1 MVQAKERSEG
11 IEKTEQLRAEDV
23 LRESEQ
29 LFRTLTDKSF
39 AGIYVVQDGMF
50 QFLNSNAA
58 SFTGFSINALV
69 GKKSDSIIHPDD
81 VNEVKRKAR
90 TMLRGERTLPYQF
103 RIVTSQGD
111 VRWVIETV
119 TSITYKGKPAILGN
133 SMDITEQ
140 RQIQE
145 VLRESERRL
154 LDIIEFLPD
163 ATFAIDL
170 EGRLLAWNRAIERL
184 SGVKAADILGKNNY
198 EHAIAFYGVRR
209 PILIDLILNHDKKI
223 AKQYPFI
230 KKERDTL
237 IVEMEISKIRGKTL
251 YLWAKASPLYDVKG
265 NVVGAIEIIR
275 DITDRKLSEEV
286 VKKRGLELE
295 LKTRELEEL
304 NAALRVLLKRREED
318 KNELEEK
325 VFHNIRKFVLPHVEK
340 IKKSRLNAKDMARL
354 NILEATLKD
363 IISPFT
369 YKLSSTF
376 LMLTPKEI
384 QIANFIREG
393 MPTKEIADLLNVS
406 ISAINIHRHR
416 IRRKMGLCN
425 NKRNLLTYLSS
436 LS

>member
-1 MVQAKERSEG
+1 MVQARKRDERVG
-11 IEKTEQLRAEDV
+11 KNGPILAEAAPC
-23 LRESEQ
+23 ESEE
-29 LFRTLTDKSF
+29 LFRTLTEKSF
-39 AGIYVVQDGMF
+39 AGIYVVQDGIF

-58 SFTGFSINALV
+58 SFTGFSVDELV
-69 GKKSDSIIHPDD
+69 GGKSDRIIHPDD
-81 VNEVKRKAR
+81 VNEVKRKAG

-119 TSITYKGKPAILGN
+119 TSITYKGRPAILGN

-154 LDIIEFLPD
+154 FDIIEFLPD
-163 ATFAIDL
+163 PTFAIDL
-170 EGRLLAWNRAIERL
+170 EGRLIAWNRAIERL
-184 SGVKAADILGKNNY
+184 SGVKAEDILGKNNY
-198 EHAIAFYGVRR
+198 EHAMAFYGLRR
-209 PILIDLILNHDKKI
+209 PILIDLILNHNKKI
-223 AKQYPFI
+223 AKQYPSL
-230 KKERDTL
+230 KKESDTL
-237 IVEMEISKIRGKTL
+237 IVEMESSKIRGETL
-251 YLWAKASPLYDVKG
+251 YLWAKASPLYDGKG

-275 DITDRKLSEEV
+275 DITDRKLAEEV

-295 LKTRELEEL
+295 HKTHELEEL

-340 IKKSRLNAKDMARL
+340 LKKARLNAKDMARI
-354 NILEATLKD
+354 NILEATLQD

-425 NKRNLLTYLSS
+425 NKRNLSTYLSS